1 MGNAGIAI
9 IHSTTGTGRIYFG
22 DNTGSSA
29 DRHRGFINYYHNDGS
44 NSDYMMF
51 GTAGSEKLRID
62 SSGNLLR
69 GGESQNIG
77 ANGSVWNAVYANT
90 FYGNIEGGI
99 TVTDDITI
107 TFGKQAEPYGIAW
120 GLHRPSNNPF
130 ISLPR
135 EHAVHNGVGVGVTK
149 WGVGFNALY
158 SNANEEGDNFW
169 GARVSYSKWNTTFG
183 LSLNSNEAQL
193 VDVSG
198 DHSILGIPVQ
208 TSFEYDLAAEDEA
221 GESDPSFW
229 LRGKVSPEFAK
240 GAFFMLGYNSNEELS
255 YGLGYNCSDK
265 VYISSEL
272 SNGIEGDE
280 SDLSIRVSYKF

>member
-1 MGNAGIAI
+1 MKSCLNKWWRISLLCLGLGMIGVVQAEEVVEVGTSEFSINGEFSQDITNGEDNM
-9 IHSTTGTGRIYFG
+9 SFTTPYTGVILTG
-22 DNTGSSA
+22 DGFEISS
-29 DRHRGFINYYHNDGS
+29 NLTDG
-44 NSDYMMF
+44 M
-51 GTAGSEKLRID
+51 
-62 SSGNLLR
+62 
-69 GGESQNIG
+69 
-77 ANGSVWNAVYANT
+77 V
-90 FYGNIEGGI
+90 NIEEAKFNWSVTEDI
-99 TVTDDITI
+99 TV

-149 WGVGFNALY
+149 WGVGINALY

-221 GESDPSFW
+221 GESDPSYW

>member
-1 MGNAGIAI
+1 MKSCLNKWWRISLLCLGLGMIGVVQAEEVVEVGTSEFSINGEFSQDITNGEDNM
-9 IHSTTGTGRIYFG
+9 SFTTPYTGVILKG
-22 DNTGSSA
+22 DGFEISS
-29 DRHRGFINYYHNDGS
+29 NLTDG
-44 NSDYMMF
+44 M
-51 GTAGSEKLRID
+51 
-62 SSGNLLR
+62 
-69 GGESQNIG
+69 
-77 ANGSVWNAVYANT
+77 V
-90 FYGNIEGGI
+90 NIEEAKFNWS
-99 TVTDDITI
+99 VTDDITV

-135 EHAVHNGVGVGVTK
+135 EHSVQDGVGVEVKK

-221 GESDPSFW
+221 GESDPSYW

-255 YGLGYNCSDK
+255 YGLGYNWSDK
-265 VYISSEL
+265 VSISSEI
-272 SNGIEGDE
+272 SNGVEGDE
-280 SDLSIRVSYKF
+280 SDLSYRRRLCWW

>member
-1 MGNAGIAI
+1 MKSCLNKWWRISLLCLGLGMIGVVQAEEVVEVGTSEFSINGEFSQDITNGEDNM
-9 IHSTTGTGRIYFG
+9 SFTTPYTGVILTG
-22 DNTGSSA
+22 DGFEISS
-29 DRHRGFINYYHNDGS
+29 NLTDG
-44 NSDYMMF
+44 M
-51 GTAGSEKLRID
+51 
-62 SSGNLLR
+62 
-69 GGESQNIG
+69 
-77 ANGSVWNAVYANT
+77 V
-90 FYGNIEGGI
+90 NIEEAKFNWSVTEDI
-99 TVTDDITI
+99 TV

-135 EHAVHNGVGVGVTK
+135 EHSVHNGVGVGVTK
-149 WGVGFNALY
+149 WGVGINALY

-272 SNGIEGDE
+272 SNGVEGDE

>member
-1 MGNAGIAI
+1 MIGVVQAEEVVEVGTSEFSINGEFSQDITNGEDNM
-9 IHSTTGTGRIYFG
+9 SFTTPYTGVILTG
-22 DNTGSSA
+22 DGFEISS
-29 DRHRGFINYYHNDGS
+29 NLTDG
-44 NSDYMMF
+44 M
-51 GTAGSEKLRID
+51 
-62 SSGNLLR
+62 
-69 GGESQNIG
+69 
-77 ANGSVWNAVYANT
+77 V
-90 FYGNIEGGI
+90 NIEEAKFNWSVTEDI
-99 TVTDDITI
+99 TV

-130 ISLPR
+130 ISEPR
-135 EHAVHNGVGVGVTK
+135 EHSVYEGVGVGIKK

-272 SNGIEGDE
+272 SNGVEGDE